1 MDAWNTKDP
10 SRKTGAKNFKD
21 TGLITAVLH
30 AYKSKGTTPPSRLI
44 DSIRRY
50 IDNLRNPKA
59 RKDSNKKISDL
70 RKTANLAN
78 TGNGPPLSSAD
89 QDRHDRRRASDKKS
103 NVKKSDLRKRANQA
117 STGNGPPLS
126 SADQDRHDRQKAVY
140 KKGHAKEREQR
151 LLRRAIDQHSR
162 EVHESQATPVK
173 PTDSIPIIRT
183 GWFHYAFALAFL
195 SLAFFRKKFDT
206 DDFDL
211 IKDIVPC
218 LFHVSPV
225 APSNLQE
232 TNVPINDTSSVMI
245 MMKSL
250 LSSMALWRITIDGN
264 GTPENP
270 GIRHLQ
276 RGGLGHHWKLSEHI
290 YAGPGLN
297 FALRFFFRHWEIYY
311 PLREGMVV
319 YVYIIFKKNPAFLYF
334 FQCRINQDNGLRG
347 GIGNGCE
354 LLTRYKGDPG
364 SCRPDACIEVTIGSD
379 PDDPI
384 GSSTFRL
391 IRNNGN
397 MDEEINFAIV

>member
-1 MDAWNTKDP
+1 M
-10 SRKTGAKNFKD
+10 
-21 TGLITAVLH
+21 AV
-30 AYKSKGTTPPSRLI
+30 
-44 DSIRRY
+44 
-50 IDNLRNPKA
+50 
-59 RKDSNKKISDL
+59 
-70 RKTANLAN
+70 
-78 TGNGPPLSSAD
+78 
-89 QDRHDRRRASDKKS
+89 
-103 NVKKSDLRKRANQA
+103 
-117 STGNGPPLS
+117 
-126 SADQDRHDRQKAVY
+126 
-140 KKGHAKEREQR
+140 
-151 LLRRAIDQHSR
+151 DQHSR
-162 EVHESQATPVK
+162 ELQESLSTPVES
-173 PTDSIPIIRT
+173 TDIFPVIRT
-183 GWFHYAFALAFL
+183 CWYHYAFALAVL
-195 SLAFFRKKFDT
+195 SLAFFRKKFNT
-206 DDFDL
+206 DDFNL

-297 FALRFFFRHWEIYY
+297 FALRFFFRHWENYY

-319 YVYIIFKKNPAFLYF
+319 YVYIIFKKNPSFLYF
-334 FQCRINQDNGLRG
+334 FQCRSNVDGGLRG